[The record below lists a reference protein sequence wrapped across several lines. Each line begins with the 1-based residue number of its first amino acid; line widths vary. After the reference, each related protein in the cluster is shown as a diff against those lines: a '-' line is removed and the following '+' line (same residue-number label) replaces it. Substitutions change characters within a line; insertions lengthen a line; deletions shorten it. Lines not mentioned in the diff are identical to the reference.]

1 MTEREALRLLHLE
14 DSCSQDELRR
24 AYLDMVKVWHPDRFQ
39 TDVHLR
45 AKAER
50 TLQVINDAY
59 ALLQG
64 RTTNPASASATDS
77 GKEPD
82 AATARPE
89 YRAPADAAPPPKATA
104 PSPKAVRPA
113 GRLVLAGAV
122 GAAVGVALGLL
133 AIVKWSEELTP
144 AQASDAAAVEVPAAL
159 EPADVE
165 LKAVRRRP
173 AARTPARAARPE
185 SGADLLTAQ
194 GRGTGQV
201 SAQNTT
207 IWDAAVLLDGPSG
220 TRGFFLRRG
229 EQVTLLDVAP
239 GTYGLR
245 VMFGATWTGRAFA
258 QGAMFFQREEP
269 VSVADRSQSGE
280 ARAPLIVL
288 DGRSGVRPTASFG
301 LE

>member
-14 DSCSQDELRR
+14 DSYSQDELRR

-64 RTTNPASASATDS
+64 RTTNPASSATDS
-77 GKEPD
+77 GKEPE
-82 AATARPE
+82 AATARPQ

-104 PSPKAVRPA
+104 PAPKASGLS
-113 GRLVLAGAV
+113 GRLVLGGAV
-122 GAAVGVALGLL
+122 GAAVGMALGLL

-173 AARTPARAARPE
+173 AARTPAGAARPE

-201 SAQNTT
+201 LAQNTT

-258 QGAMFFQREEP
+258 QGATFFQREEP
-269 VSVADRSQSGE
+269 VSVADRSQSAE